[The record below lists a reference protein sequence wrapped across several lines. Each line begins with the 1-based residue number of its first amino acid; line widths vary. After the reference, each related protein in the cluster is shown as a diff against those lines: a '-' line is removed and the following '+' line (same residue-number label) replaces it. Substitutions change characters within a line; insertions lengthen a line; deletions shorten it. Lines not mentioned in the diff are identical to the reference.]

1 MWTAASV
8 FVCALSLLGRHP
20 QSFPPTELVET
31 APAGVSPLVAAYI
44 SRETANPHIVLITST
59 WAFMNARRSQSQCS
73 DVDAIRE
80 IAGVLAHEE
89 WHILH
94 GNSEEGAYDAQ
105 LSALLLVGAPLD
117 GALFHKVKRSKDAV
131 LAAARRASQATVVAH
146 GTTGDGP

>member
-1 MWTAASV
+1 VWTAASV
-8 FVCALSLLGRHP
+8 FVCALSLLGRRP
-20 QSFPPTELVET
+20 QTFPPTELVET
-31 APAGVSPLVAAYI
+31 APPGVSPLAAAYI
-44 SRETANPHIVLITST
+44 SREGGDARIVLITST

-89 WHILH
+89 WHIRH
-94 GNSEEGAYDAQ
+94 GDNEEGAYDAQ
-105 LSALLLVGAPLD
+105 LTALLLVGTPLD

-146 GTTGDGP
+146 GTTGP

>member
-1 MWTAASV
+1 
-8 FVCALSLLGRHP
+8 
-20 QSFPPTELVET
+20 
-31 APAGVSPLVAAYI
+31 VSPLAAAYV
-44 SRETANPHIVLITST
+44 SRDSGAAHIVLITST

-94 GNSEEGAYDAQ
+94 GDSEEGAYDAQ

-117 GALFHKVKRSKDAV
+117 GALFHKVKRSKEAV
-131 LAAARRASQATVVAH
+131 LAAERRASQATVVAH
-146 GTTGDGP
+146 STTGGGP